1 MGAKITYVLQPFANW
16 CKRELSVEEQELFNE
31 LKTSSD
37 KNYQNFHKID
47 EKAYINY
54 KNFIKQNCNYFNFDF
69 IDMNEC
75 FSNNNLDKKWLFV
88 DRSHLTDLGNEYLAE
103 FISSKLS

>member
-1 MGAKITYVLQPFANW
+1 MAIVEKKIGKVDAIFYRGGLRGN
-16 CKRELSVEEQELFNE
+16 FN
-31 LKTSSD
+31 
-37 KNYQNFHKID
+37 KID
-47 EKAYINY
+47 EKTYIDY

-75 FSNNNLDKKWLFV
+75 FSNSNLDKKWLFI